1 MKKLDILLDNK
12 ILSLIIIVIC
22 LASFLK
28 PWLLINGILIGSLYS
43 LGSIG
48 LSLIYG
54 NLKLANMAHGDFM
67 TLSSYIALTLMMF
80 LFPNSENSTSVG
92 PFTFK
97 YELLLVM
104 PLAVIIIG
112 FMAVIL
118 DILIFKKLRK
128 LNATSAAI
136 ALCSLGLA
144 VSIRGLI
151 LFIWGTDS
159 ASFPRESKLFWD
171 LPFRIKIP
179 PDMFFCSV
187 VAVIIA
193 IIFYLVL
200 FKTTLGKAIR
210 ATSDNPDLARITG
223 INTDRI
229 ILYIWF
235 IGGILAATAGIL
247 ISVQQALIT
256 PVMGWKILIPLFAAV
271 IVGGIGNPLGALIG
285 GILIGITGELA
296 TGWINPSYK
305 PAVYFFVLLIVLL
318 LRPNGILGNKGR
330 QF

>member
-1 MKKLDILLDNK
+1 
-12 ILSLIIIVIC
+12 
-22 LASFLK
+22 
-28 PWLLINGILIGSLYS
+28 
-43 LGSIG
+43 
-48 LSLIYG
+48 
-54 NLKLANMAHGDFM
+54 
-67 TLSSYIALTLMMF
+67 
-80 LFPNSENSTSVG
+80 
-92 PFTFK
+92 
-97 YELLLVM
+97 
-104 PLAVIIIG
+104 
-112 FMAVIL
+112 
-118 DILIFKKLRK
+118 
-128 LNATSAAI
+128 
-136 ALCSLGLA
+136 LCSLGLA
-144 VSIRGLI
+144 VGLRGLI
-151 LFIWGTDS
+151 QFIWGTDS
-159 ASFPRESKLFWD
+159 RSFPRESKLFWD

-179 PDMFFCSV
+179 PDMFFCAV

-193 IIFYLVL
+193 TIFYLVL

-256 PVMGWKILIPLFAAV
+256 PVMGWKILIPLFASV
-271 IVGGIGNPLGALIG
+271 IVGGIGNPIGALMG

>member
-1 MKKLDILLDNK
+1 MRKLYILLDNK
-12 ILSLIIIVIC
+12 ILFLIIIAIC
-22 LASFLK
+22 LASLLK

-43 LGSIG
+43 LGAIG

-54 NLKLANMAHGDFM
+54 NLKFANMAHGDFM
-67 TLSSYIALTLMMF
+67 TLSAYIALTLMMF
-80 LFPNSENSTSVG
+80 LFPNSENSASVG

-97 YELLLVM
+97 YELLLVI

-112 FMAVIL
+112 LMATVF
-118 DILIFKKLRK
+118 DKLIFKKLRT

-144 VSIRGLI
+144 VGLRGLI
-151 LFIWGTDS
+151 QFIWGTDS
-159 ASFPRESKLFWD
+159 RSFPRESKLFWD
-171 LPFRIKIP
+171 LPFKIKIP
-179 PDMFFCSV
+179 PDMFFCAV

-193 IIFYLVL
+193 TIFYLVL

-235 IGGILAATAGIL
+235 IGGVLAATAGIL

-256 PVMGWKILIPLFAAV
+256 PVMGWKILIPLFASV
-271 IVGGIGNPLGALIG
+271 IVGGIGNPIGALMG

-305 PAVYFFVLLIVLL
+305 PAVYFFVLLVVLL